1 MVAAVV
7 VAGGGGGGVDQAA
20 FPCTCRRYGTATGRA
35 DSGPRGA
42 RNAGRRN
49 RTGTCISSKK
59 TSNS

>member
-7 VAGGGGGGVDQAA
+7 VAGGGGGVDQAA

-49 RTGTCISSKK
+49 RTGTCISSK
-59 TSNS
+59 